1 MDSYL
6 DKVLEYIEYDFQD
19 KFQNL
24 NKTVKKYTYLLPTH
38 KLPYSMAKEKK
49 HLYAND
55 YENIYPVKELLESI
69 RFKYPKYFV
78 SFNEDKSEIV
88 IDWVNSQ

>member
-24 NKTVKKYTYLLPTH
+24 NKTIKKYTYTLPTH
-38 KLPYSMAKEKK
+38 RLPYSISKEKK

-55 YENIYPVKELLESI
+55 YENIYPIKELLEFIKI
-69 RFKYPKYFV
+69 RYPKYFV
-78 SFNEDKSEIV
+78 SFNEDKSEII
-88 IDWVNSQ
+88 IDFNSQ

>member
-38 KLPYSMAKEKK
+38 KLPEKK

-78 SFNEDKSEIV
+78 SFDEDKSEIV

>member
-24 NKTVKKYTYLLPTH
+24 NKTVKKYTYFLPTH
-38 KLPYSMAKEKK
+38 KLPYSITKEKK

-55 YENIYPVKELLESI
+55 YEHIYPMKELLESI

-88 IDWVNSQ
+88 IDFSFQ

>member
-24 NKTVKKYTYLLPTH
+24 NKTTKKYTYLLPIH
-38 KLPYSMAKEKK
+38 KLPYSMSKEKK
-49 HLYAND
+49 HLYDN
-55 YENIYPVKELLESI
+55 ESETIYPVKELLEFIKI
-69 RFKYPKYFV
+69 RYPKYFV

-88 IDWVNSQ
+88 IDFNFQ

>member
-6 DKVLEYIEYDFQD
+6 DKVIEYIEYDFQD

-24 NKTVKKYTYLLPTH
+24 NKTIKKYTYLLPTH
-38 KLPYSMAKEKK
+38 KLPYSIASSKK

-55 YENIYPVKELLESI
+55 YENIYPVEELLESI
-69 RFKYPKYFV
+69 RFKFPKYFV

-88 IDWVNSQ
+88 IDWFNSQ

>member
-24 NKTVKKYTYLLPTH
+24 NKTVKKYTYPLPTH
-38 KLPYSMAKEKK
+38 KLPYSMSKEKK

-88 IDWVNSQ
+88 IDWFNSQ